1 MLSRNVNFIGEN
13 VVDTGNIFIYVQIYV
28 RKDTSINS
36 IFIKLLVHMT
46 KKIEEQTKTKKLL
59 QQKRQHWQNQA
70 EHISAHGKW
79 HAVQ

>member
-59 QQKRQHWQNQA
+59 QQKRQH
-70 EHISAHGKW
+70 
-79 HAVQ
+79 